1 MSSFTTPLIVSP
13 LPDGR
18 RWKLMEEFVYRI
30 GSDQSEECVRV
41 PAGFETDFASVP
53 RIFWFLP
60 DWATYN
66 KSAPLHDWLYHNKKI
81 MGKDITRKEADF
93 VFLEAMLVDFRHH
106 RSRRWVARLEY
117 WMVRLFGWLAWNSKS
132 T

>member
-13 LPDGR
+13 MPNGKD
-18 RWKLMEEFVYRI
+18 WKLIRKFRYHI
-30 GSDQSEECVRV
+30 GSQFSRHIISV
-41 PAGFETDFASVP
+41 PKDFVTDFASIP

-66 KSAPLHDWLYHNKKI
+66 KSAPLHDWLYAVKHI
-81 MGKDITRKEADF
+81 MGKPITRKEADKIF
-93 VFLEAMLVDFRHH
+93 YKAMLTSFRHH
-106 RSRRWVARLEY
+106 KSGKLVAYLEYYAVRIFGWVA
-117 WMVRLFGWLAWNSKS
+117 WHS